1 MSEAVKAA
9 EQARKAQDQTTR
21 ATQSGVETASR
32 ATKETAGQ
40 TAQLTESVAE
50 RINQANQSLAETVA
64 GTAGAAADASSKV
77 AASGREAILLG
88 MRTAGG
94 IGGKVADMSFDRGH
108 HLLNSTVQAL
118 DIYADATE
126 RSAERVQALMSSAM
140 VWTRGIQK
148 TQRAWLEMIDHSMER
163 AAHRPQDLLRCTTLV
178 EFAEVQRDL
187 YTNAITHAFESSNR
201 LLELASRAEQE
212 AARPLQSQ
220 HR

>member
-1 MSEAVKAA
+1 MSEAIKTA
-9 EQARKAQDQTTR
+9 EQTRKAQDQATR
-21 ATQSGVETASR
+21 ATQSGVEAASS
-32 ATKETAGQ
+32 ATKEIAGQ
-40 TAQLTESVAE
+40 TAQVMESVAE
-50 RINQANQSLAETVA
+50 RIKQANQAIA
-64 GTAGAAADASSKV
+64 GTAADTAGAAADVSSKA

-88 MRTAGG
+88 MRTAAG
-94 IGGKVADMSFDRGH
+94 IGGKVANMSFDRGH

-201 LLELASRAEQE
+201 LLELAGRAAQD
-212 AARPLQSQ
+212 AVKPLQSQ